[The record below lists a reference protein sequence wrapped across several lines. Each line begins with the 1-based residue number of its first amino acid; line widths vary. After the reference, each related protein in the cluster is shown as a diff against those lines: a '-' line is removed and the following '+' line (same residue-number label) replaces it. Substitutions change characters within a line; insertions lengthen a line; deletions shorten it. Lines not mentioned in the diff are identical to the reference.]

1 MSLRMRVS
9 RILNLLRTMP
19 RPLVLWPSMT
29 RLTIIAAALC
39 LLFAA
44 PATAAVPR
52 DWLGVAVDGPLIESA
67 GDHAGEWPMIAGSG
81 ARSARIAFLWH
92 EGQPLGPGA
101 VDFSAYDAPVL
112 AAAQHGLGVL
122 PVVVST
128 PPWARADAGDAAAPP
143 RDVADYAAFLTALV
157 GRYGP
162 RGTLWDEHPELEA
175 RPIRAWQI
183 WNEPNLRSYWSR
195 QPFAKGYV
203 RLLKA
208 ARAALRAAD
217 PGARAILA
225 GLPNGWDA
233 LRKIYRAGGRR
244 HFDAAAVHPYT
255 ANALRVPRFVREVRR
270 VMRRFGDRRKPVWVT
285 EISWPAAKGRA
296 RDPIGIATD
305 DRGQA
310 RRLRR
315 GLLALAASRRQLRV
329 RRVYWYTWLSAE
341 SSTSVF
347 AWSGLRRLHD
357 GEVVSTPALRA
368 FRATARRLRRG
379 R

>member
-9 RILNLLRTMP
+9 RILNLRSDRHPRVLSPPMLRP
-19 RPLVLWPSMT
+19 
-29 RLTIIAAALC
+29 TILPIHHGRVA
-39 LLFAA
+39 AA
-44 PATAAVPR
+44 PAGPAVPR
-52 DWLGVAVDGPLIESA
+52 DWLGVAVDGPLIESP
-67 GDHAGEWPMIAGSG
+67 DEHAGEWPRIAGSG
-81 ARSARIAFLWH
+81 ATSVRVAFYWH

-101 VDFSAYDAPVL
+101 VDFSVYDAPVL
-112 AAAQHGLGVL
+112 AAARQGIDVL
-122 PVVVST
+122 PVVFST
-128 PPWARADAGDAAAPP
+128 PPWARIEAGDAASPP

-162 RGTLWDEHPELEA
+162 QGSLWGEHPELKA
-175 RPIRAWQI
+175 RPIRAWQL
-183 WNEPNLRSYWSR
+183 WNEPNLTGYWSQ
-195 QPFAKGYV
+195 QPFAEGYV

-225 GLPNGWDA
+225 GLPNGWAA
-233 LRKIYRAGGRR
+233 LRRIYQAGGRPF
-244 HFDAAAVHPYT
+244 FDAAAIHPYT
-255 ANALRVPRFVREVRR
+255 ARPARVPRFLFEARR

-315 GLLALAASRRQLRV
+315 GLIALAAARRRLKVQ
-329 RRVYWYTWLSAE
+329 RVYWYTWLSAE
-341 SSTSVF
+341 SSSSVY

-357 GEVVSTPALRA
+357 GAVVSTPALKA
-368 FRATARRLRRG
+368 FRATARRLRNR
-379 R
+379 

>member
-1 MSLRMRVS
+1 
-9 RILNLLRTMP
+9 
-19 RPLVLWPSMT
+19 MT
-29 RLTIIAAALC
+29 RVTILAAALW

-44 PATAAVPR
+44 PAGAAVPR

-67 GDHAGEWPMIAGSG
+67 GDHAGEWPMIARSG
-81 ARSARIAFLWH
+81 ATSVRIAFPWTQ
-92 EGQPLGPGA
+92 GQPLGPGV
-101 VDFSAYDAPVL
+101 VDFSVYDAPVL
-112 AAAQHGLGVL
+112 AAAQQGLGVL

-128 PPWARADAGDAAAPP
+128 PPWARADAGDTASPP

-157 GRYGP
+157 GRYG
-162 RGTLWDEHPELEA
+162 RGGTLWAEHPEVRA

-183 WNEPNLRSYWSR
+183 WNEPNLRSYWSQ

-233 LRKIYRAGGRR
+233 LARIYRAGGRR
-244 HFDAAAVHPYT
+244 FFDAAAVHPYT
-255 ANALRVPRFVREVRR
+255 ADAERVPRFVFEIRR

-296 RDPIGIATD
+296 HDPIGIATD

-315 GLLALAASRRQLRV
+315 GILALAAARQRLRV

-341 SSTSVF
+341 SGASVF
-347 AWSGLRRLHD
+347 AWSGLRRLHE
-357 GEVVSTPALRA
+357 GSVVSTPALRA
-368 FRATARRLRRG
+368 FRATARRLGTAR
-379 R
+379 